1 MPLWS
6 IGSLDFYFFPPFFLP
21 FLHSFFPCSLLMA
34 EARRETREDEE
45 VQDAAF
51 ERDVDLLENV
61 LSGNVQRCTALLQQG
76 ADVHFRGM
84 EGREPALHLAVWNSN
99 AALAGV
105 LLEHGANMWLL
116 DDANISAVQ
125 IACEEGEL
133 EILELML
140 QHGLEVNDRDERV
153 CGLLFIL
160 SLLRELMNV

>member
-84 EGREPALHLAVWNSN
+84 VEMSVCPRRTRNS
-99 AALAGV
+99 
-105 LLEHGANMWLL
+105 
-116 DDANISAVQ
+116 S
-125 IACEEGEL
+125 
-133 EILELML
+133 
-140 QHGLEVNDRDERV
+140 RTP
-153 CGLLFIL
+153 
-160 SLLRELMNV
+160 LRLG